1 MRFPTSCF
9 NVVIEFT
16 NIIFMLAHYSYQEMN
31 SQAINDFRIQDP
43 NLTPQITPRRSDN
56 EIEDADLEFG
66 DYVRMQFLGMN
77 IDDAIETSEGLSYR
91 SKLDWELCILD
102 DFS

>member
-1 MRFPTSCF
+1 MLCSLTLFQCCSLIYLCRPRRSC
-9 NVVIEFT
+9 
-16 NIIFMLAHYSYQEMN
+16 QEMN

-43 NLTPQITPRRSDN
+43 NLTPQTTLRRSN
-56 EIEDADLEFG
+56 NSIEDADLEFG

-77 IDDAIETSEGLSYR
+77 IDDAIETSEGLDYR